1 MKKFASRTA
10 SWSSQDK
17 EFSKIKEN
25 ILYHQFQMSIQL
37 SLSAFVA
44 IFLTACVS
52 NRDSTTPKST
62 PEKQMLGFIEK
73 FDRWDYNGNGVLST
87 KEIDEGIAS
96 LQGTSRAVSYTAAE
110 VVKFYDR
117 NGDKSV
123 SLREAQAKYSR
134 ATQNSTDSFQ

>member
-1 MKKFASRTA
+1 
-10 SWSSQDK
+10 
-17 EFSKIKEN
+17 
-25 ILYHQFQMSIQL
+25 
-37 SLSAFVA
+37 
-44 IFLTACVS
+44 
-52 NRDSTTPKST
+52 
-62 PEKQMLGFIEK
+62 MLGFIEK